1 MEEEKKEQKDN
12 KTLNALIIIFGFGL
26 LLGLVGA
33 CGWYLGRASAN
44 KEENVPEQTQAPVP
58 EQTQTPEIVEES
70 VTVNEEEMNEKLRHY
85 YWILLNFDSDY
96 GTVVQYSDG
105 RGSRSYLASLKD
117 GDNLL
122 NTNDKKIKFAL
133 LISGLNVLKDDQVCS
148 TLNATGCGTG
158 NRAVKVDEFK
168 EKYKKVFN
176 EDIKELKNCEEK
188 DVASGQNNCV
198 LNDYLTYHEI
208 TGAFEPTDIKLFF
221 NKMTKKGNV
230 YTLVIDAKDLN
241 TTGDSFSYIDNGKQ
255 IIVEYTK
262 DNDNISIKSI
272 TYKKS

>member
-1 MEEEKKEQKDN
+1 MEEENKKIKEN
-12 KTLNALIIIFGFGL
+12 KPNTVLIAIGTIVL
-26 LLGLVGA
+26 LTACYFVGYYI
-33 CGWYLGRASAN
+33 GYNISYKPSP
-44 KEENVPEQTQAPVP
+44 KESNEPEQTQI
-58 EQTQTPEIVEES
+58 PEIVEET

-105 RGSRSYLASLKD
+105 SGSLSYLASLKD

-122 NTNDKKIKFAL
+122 NTNDKKVKFAL
-133 LISGLNVLKDDQVCS
+133 LTSGLNVLRDDQVCN

-176 EDIKELKNCEEK
+176 EDIKELKNCEGN

-208 TGAFEPTDIKLFF
+208 TGAFEPTYIKLFF
-221 NKMTKKGNV
+221 NKLTKKGSI
-230 YTLVIDAKDLN
+230 YTLVIDAKDLDA
-241 TTGDSFSYIDNGKQ
+241 TGDTISYIDNGKQ
-255 IIVEYTK
+255 IVVEYTK
-262 DNDNISIKSI
+262 DNNDISIKSM
-272 TYKKS
+272 TYKKA